1 VLEKISITMM
11 SGPRDGEILVF
22 QVNYP
27 SHEAPMVLTIG
38 RRDGSDIRLNY
49 DSQVS
54 RLHAHL
60 GFDGKNFWLEDME
73 SRNGTFVKDQRLDP
87 GQRVE
92 IEAGTLFRVGR
103 TWLRLD
109 PLPNDITAAADP
121 FPVVNIDQTQ
131 NTEIPDSLSKSNEYQ
146 PFEKNDEDE

>member
-1 VLEKISITMM
+1 MVKLILEKISTTLM

-22 QVNYP
+22 PVNHP
-27 SHEAPMVLTIG
+27 TPDQPLVLTIG

-60 GFDGKNFWLEDME
+60 GYNGDFFWLEDMG
-73 SRNGTFVKDQRLDP
+73 SRNGTFIDEERLAEGDRVK
-87 GQRVE
+87 
-92 IEAGTLFRVGR
+92 IHAGTLFRVGR

-109 PLPNDITAAADP
+109 PLPNDVTASAEP
-121 FPVVNIDQTQ
+121 FPIAGDDDN
-131 NTEIPDSLSKSNEYQ
+131 SQ
-146 PFEKNDEDE
+146 PGE